1 MLHITQAIA
10 TPSSLMVMECD
21 KIKMGQSMSD
31 WSHLVGKVFKR
42 AGGKYPGFWIVIGL
56 TPGNGCICLGV
67 DYEGNIVGA
76 TNYQPYYVEGK
87 KALAEIEIAEIRIEA
102 VTSDPS
108 LGHGRA
114 ETSGLSTVFPIQSVL
129 DGETDRSG

>member
-1 MLHITQAIA
+1 
-10 TPSSLMVMECD
+10 
-21 KIKMGQSMSD
+21 MGRENMTD

-87 KALAEIEIAEIRIEA
+87 KALAQIEIAEIRIEA

-114 ETSGLSTVFPIQSVL
+114 ETSGMPPVFPIESVS